1 MNFVNNTSNKEINIE
16 ITPLIDI
23 VFLLVIFFVVTSKI
37 DSSQAIDIDLP
48 NTSSFMNQSQL
59 SSNTIFLY
67 ENGSLIYKDLTLTI
81 NEVEPLMNFI
91 ANNISNKEKII
102 LAVEKKE
109 KYERKRN
116 GWPMQNTSTRCRYFG
131 LSPKFV
137 ISPLFLL
144 HAREIPA
151 RVCSPRRT

>member
-91 ANNISNKEKII
+91 ANNISNEEKII
-102 LAVEKKE
+102 SKGKGTGSGLPMSRLPQSPRH
-109 KYERKRN
+109 RKRKEVI
-116 GWPMQNTSTRCRYFG
+116 GWRIRRQAEAHATAET
-131 LSPKFV
+131 LSQKGWV
-137 ISPLFLL
+137 
-144 HAREIPA
+144 
-151 RVCSPRRT
+151 

>member
-59 SSNTIFLY
+59 ASNTIFLY

-91 ANNISNKEKII
+91 ANNISNEEKII
-102 LAVEKKE
+102 LAVEKKAYQE
-109 KYERKRN
+109 WVIALMDDLNKYGFTDLQLQTYQK
-116 GWPMQNTSTRCRYFG
+116 
-131 LSPKFV
+131 
-137 ISPLFLL
+137 
-144 HAREIPA
+144 
-151 RVCSPRRT
+151 

>member
-37 DSSQAIDIDLP
+37 DSSQAINIDLP

-59 SSNTIFLY
+59 PSNTIFLY

-91 ANNISNKEKII
+91 ANNISNEEKII
-102 LAVEKKE
+102 LAVEKKAYQE
-109 KYERKRN
+109 WVIALMDELNKYGFTDLQLQTYQK
-116 GWPMQNTSTRCRYFG
+116 
-131 LSPKFV
+131 
-137 ISPLFLL
+137 
-144 HAREIPA
+144 
-151 RVCSPRRT
+151 

>member
-1 MNFVNNTSNKEINIE
+1 MNFATKNQSNDVTIE

-59 SSNTIFLY
+59 ASNTIFLY
-67 ENGSLIYKDLTLTI
+67 ENGSLIYKDFALTI

-91 ANNISNKEKII
+91 ANNISNEEKII
-102 LAVEKKE
+102 LAVERKAYHE
-109 KYERKRN
+109 WVIALMDELNKYGFTDLQLQTYQK
-116 GWPMQNTSTRCRYFG
+116 
-131 LSPKFV
+131 
-137 ISPLFLL
+137 
-144 HAREIPA
+144 
-151 RVCSPRRT
+151 